1 MPSILSSF
9 TSQASFKLLSL
20 GTGQYLPQINVIK
33 SKIRLPSKLMKHMS
47 EDGST
52 IIDARIIEPAEVEV
66 QVLITTQDQ
75 FMALNNVLNDRGAFY
90 TIITK
95 GLRLIGFVL
104 DEESLSQSPAVISA
118 NPISLKFRQVLFSGL
133 PQVTIYAQPADSS
146 VLDLGFSALSSA
158 TSTIS
163 NLYSKVGSMFGL
175 S

>member
-1 MPSILSSF
+1 RLCVWYISGRTVLRPTRRRYSANSIEPSVMPSILSSF
-9 TSQASFKLLSL
+9 TSQASFKLLTL

-66 QVLITTQDQ
+66 QVLITPQDQ

-95 GLRLIGFVL
+95 GL
-104 DEESLSQSPAVISA
+104 
-118 NPISLKFRQVLFSGL
+118 
-133 PQVTIYAQPADSS
+133 
-146 VLDLGFSALSSA
+146 
-158 TSTIS
+158 
-163 NLYSKVGSMFGL
+163 
-175 S
+175 